1 MCSSRKQYFLFPL
14 FPLKIINSI
23 LKHSDLPRIT
33 PNTLLFSGILI
44 TDYNK
49 LWETT
54 CVNTMKNRN
63 IYPPFGRMKQQLSV
77 IVHTGSTGQ
86 QKRLISDRVYQ
97 TEQLHWVLSEKGS
110 NLAIKSAR
118 EQKEKD
124 DKFAFKL
131 AQSAIHFPVWWHC
144 RGQNSI
150 SRLLS
155 SFSPSC
161 SSLRHSTTSHKEET
175 LDLMWTE
182 ANKKGQNPLP
192 QDSTDLCFCVCVF
205 TCLH

>member
-1 MCSSRKQYFLFPL
+1 MFIIFSFSH
-14 FPLKIINSI
+14 KIFNSI
-23 LKHSDLPRIT
+23 LRHSDLPQIT
-33 PNTLLFSGILI
+33 PNTSLFSGIFI
-44 TDYNK
+44 TEYHK

-54 CVNTMKNRN
+54 RVNTMKDRN
-63 IYPPFGRMKQQLSV
+63 IPPPLGRMKQELSV
-77 IVHTGSTGQ
+77 IVPTGSTGQ

-97 TEQLHWVLSEKGS
+97 TEQRQWVLSEKGS

-131 AQSAIHFPVWWHC
+131 GQSAINFPVWWHC
-144 RGQNSI
+144 RGQDSI
-150 SRLLS
+150 SRVLS
-155 SFSPSC
+155 SSSPSF
-161 SSLRHSTTSHKEET
+161 SSLWHSTTSHKEET

-192 QDSTDLCFCVCVF
+192 QDSTDLCFCVCV
-205 TCLH
+205 CIK